1 MDWVNNMGHY
11 FVFGEVTGALIC
23 QSSPSSHTSHNYHH
37 PSLLITIIIHPSL
50 PIVTHHSHQGAKS
63 SLIFTS
69 FTIYQRQHQI
79 EHHHHH
85 LPFNVKYAS
94 SYLCS
99 LPQPPQCPML
109 SNPLQCTTSMFS
121 LACLVSGDL
130 AFPPKQLFPMPHHL
144 LFTALPN
151 VSLYPLLFTALPN
164 AAISFLLFTALPN
177 ASPSS
182 LLFTALPNA
191 ALSPLLFTT
200 FPYVS
205 PSPLLFTAL
214 PNFSPSPLFFKCQ
227 YTSLLFSCPGSS
239 FLSVTNK

>member
-37 PSLLITIIIHPSL
+37 PPLPITIIIHPSHTTFIKV
-50 PIVTHHSHQGAKS
+50 PSHP
-63 SLIFTS
+63 LIFTS
-69 FTIYQRQHQI
+69 FTIYQGQHQI

-85 LPFNVKYAS
+85 LLFNVRYAS
-94 SYLCS
+94 NYLCS

-200 FPYVS
+200 FPMS
-205 PSPLLFTAL
+205 HHLPSTSSANTPVCYFHAL
-214 PNFSPSPLFFKCQ
+214 AHPFYQ
-227 YTSLLFSCPGSS
+227 
-239 FLSVTNK
+239 

>member
-23 QSSPSSHTSHNYHH
+23 QSSPSSHTSHN
-37 PSLLITIIIHPSL
+37 IIIHHSPS
-50 PIVTHHSHQGAKS
+50 PSSSIRHSPS
-63 SLIFTS
+63 SHTTVIKVPSHPLIFTS
-69 FTIYQRQHQI
+69 FTIYQGQHQI

-85 LPFNVKYAS
+85 LLFNVRYAS

-164 AAISFLLFTALPN
+164 
-177 ASPSS
+177 
-182 LLFTALPNA
+182 
-191 ALSPLLFTT
+191 
-200 FPYVS
+200 
-205 PSPLLFTAL
+205 
-214 PNFSPSPLFFKCQ
+214 FSPSPLFFKCQ